1 MDHAYPLPGRSR
13 APSPSLPPPRLSR
26 NDTGRPRAGD
36 ADPAAPSEG
45 EARVF
50 VGRAVDAMA
59 TLGIGSAHLREL
71 LRLML
76 RFLPGQALVSGRPWL
91 PMGAGKLARL
101 AGITERTLAR
111 RVAELRALGLLDRH
125 LDRWNHP
132 ARAADGSRCGYDLG
146 PLVEKAA
153 ELNAALDRFFVDD
166 TRARREARRSTS
178 RETAERARAAAPS
191 PALILTRKTGGADA
205 DVTPINTIHP
215 DPIGSLVN
223 SLGEGGVGLAGE
235 SQTTHAE
242 PDGSQAAGVS
252 RVEGAPGPRRA
263 GRLLAALSP
272 DFAMLLRGVARN
284 PDKPSEGELLATADH
299 LARHLGLPRT
309 AWAGVSPGH
318 NRVSLAAIVVL
329 GQAQD
334 AGAFRTSRVAWVT
347 AMLRR
352 PGVDP
357 WPSVHRAIA
366 QKAQGIAAKPN
377 RFLH

>member
-1 MDHAYPLPGRSR
+1 MNHAYPLPGRGR
-13 APSPSLPPPRLSR
+13 APSPPLPSPRLSR
-26 NDTGRPRAGD
+26 ADGGRPRAGD
-36 ADPAAPSEG
+36 ADTALPSEG

-50 VGRAVDAMA
+50 VFRAIGAMA
-59 TLGIGSAHLREL
+59 TLGIGSAPLREL
-71 LRLML
+71 LGLML
-76 RFLPGQALVSGRPWL
+76 RFLPQGALVGGRPWL

-153 ELNAALDRFFVDD
+153 ELNLALDRFFADD
-166 TRARREARRSTS
+166 SRARRDARRSAS
-178 RETAERARAAAPS
+178 REAAERARAAAPS
-191 PALILTRKTGGADA
+191 SCLILTRKTGGGDA
-205 DVTPINTIHP
+205 GVTPINTIHP
-215 DPIGSLVN
+215 NPTGFLVN
-223 SLGEGGVGLAGE
+223 SLGEGAVALPE
-235 SQTTHAE
+235 QPSPTHPR
-242 PDGSQAAGVS
+242 PDTRQEGAS
-252 RVEGAPGPRRA
+252 RAEGAPGPRRA

-272 DFAMLLRGVARN
+272 DFAMLLRGVART
-284 PDKPSEGELLATADH
+284 PDNPSEGELLAAADH

-318 NRVSLAAIVVL
+318 DRTSLAAIVVL

-334 AGAFRTSRVAWVT
+334 EGAFRSSRVAWVT

-357 WPSVHRAIA
+357 WPSVHRALA